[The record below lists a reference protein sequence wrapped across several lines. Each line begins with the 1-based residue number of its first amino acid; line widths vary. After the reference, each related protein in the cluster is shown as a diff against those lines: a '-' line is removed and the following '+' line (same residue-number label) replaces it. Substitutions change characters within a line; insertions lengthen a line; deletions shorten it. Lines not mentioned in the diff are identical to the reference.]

1 MCIRDSYKGYVAFTN
16 FEIGVSDRVTELEE
30 KADFERQGEVIA
42 LMMYLNDPPE
52 LKEHLLMPSIS
63 ECLKRKRISMR
74 STNNAQ
80 FQCMKV
86 NAVVKDGKIISISKS
101 D

>member
-1 MCIRDSYKGYVAFTN
+1 MELVVA
-16 FEIGVSDRVTELEE
+16 L
-30 KADFERQGEVIA
+30 
-42 LMMYLNDPPE
+42 LMYLGDPPV

-63 ECLKRKRISMR
+63 ECLKRKRISLR

-86 NAVVKDGKIISISKS
+86 NAVVKEGKILSISKA